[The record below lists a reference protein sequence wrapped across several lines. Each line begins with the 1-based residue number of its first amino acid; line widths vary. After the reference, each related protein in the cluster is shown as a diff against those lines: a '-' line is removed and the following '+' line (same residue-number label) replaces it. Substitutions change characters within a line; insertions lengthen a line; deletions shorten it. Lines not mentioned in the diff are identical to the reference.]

1 MNRREWLRIAL
12 VLIPFAVL
20 FFILTV
26 SSYTQKSAT
35 WDEPQHLIAGYTA
48 LKFHDYRTDP
58 EHPPFL
64 RMWAAWP
71 LLMMPGIKMDLEAID
86 KIHPVA
92 WVGSGQFFFCHAFL
106 YQMNDAD
113 RLLYPAR
120 FMIVLLGLLLGVLL
134 FSWTR
139 ELFGFWPAAVAL
151 GLYTTEPNILA
162 HSSLVTTDFAV
173 TCFVFGTMYFLWRA
187 TREVSWANLLGLT
200 GFFALAHVSKFSAI
214 LLGPLV
220 LALLA
225 VRVYRKSAWPCKIGQ
240 VRALT
245 SLKSRALFATGALA
259 VLALVMWVTIW
270 TVYGFRYLPSASS
283 TWQFRFQDEPGA
295 KERVPVLAGVVNWA
309 DEHRLLPNAYTQGF
323 LLTQIKA
330 QQRGAFLAGQ
340 FSREGW
346 WYYFPVAFLIKTP
359 VALIVLFLAG
369 VALCA
374 IRWRT
379 LTQNELF
386 MLLPLAAYLAA
397 TMTAKLNIGLRH
409 ILPIYPFVLL
419 LAGKTVAEC
428 LVSKRRALACL
439 LGALCLSQVVE
450 LARVYPHYLAFFNQ
464 FIGGPRN
471 GNEYLVDSN
480 LDWGQDLK
488 PLKAWMDKNNVV
500 HINLSYFG
508 TADPAYY
515 GINCTHL
522 PGAPFFDE
530 QLIAGPQLPG
540 YVAVS
545 VTNLRGVYLSEAG
558 RAFYR
563 PLLERTPSA
572 VIGYSIHV
580 YWVEREWW

>member
-1 MNRREWLRIAL
+1 MQVRTTA
-12 VLIPFAVL
+12 VLIAFAVA
-20 FFILTV
+20 FSILTV

-48 LKFHDYRTDP
+48 LALHDYRTDP

-64 RMWAAWP
+64 RMWAALP
-71 LLMMPGIKMDLEAID
+71 LLTMPDIKMDVAAID
-86 KIHPVA
+86 KFEPLA
-92 WVGSGQFFFCHAFL
+92 WAGNGQFFFCHAFL

-120 FMIVLLGLLLGVLL
+120 FMIVLLGILLGVLL
-134 FSWTR
+134 FSWVR
-139 ELFGFWPAAVAL
+139 ELFGFWPAVIAL
-151 GLYTTEPNILA
+151 GLYATEPNILA
-162 HSSLVTTDFAV
+162 HSSVVTTDFVV

-225 VRVYRKSAWPCKIGQ
+225 VRVCQKSAWPCKIGQ
-240 VRALT
+240 VRELT
-245 SLKSRALFATGALA
+245 SLKSRALFATGTLA
-259 VLALVMWVTIW
+259 VLALVTWVTIW
-270 TVYGFRYLPSASS
+270 TVYGFRYLPSASA
-283 TWQFRFQDEPGA
+283 TWQFRFQDDPGA
-295 KERVPVLAGVVNWA
+295 KERVPVLANAVNWV

-330 QQRGAFLAGQ
+330 QQRGSFLAGE
-340 FSREGW
+340 FSLKGW

-374 IRWRT
+374 VRWRT

-386 MLLPLAAYLAA
+386 VLLPVAAYLAA
-397 TMTAKLNIGLRH
+397 AMAAKLNIGLRH
-409 ILPIYPFVLL
+409 ILPVFPFVLL
-419 LAGKTVAEC
+419 LAGKAVAEC
-428 LVSKRRALACL
+428 LANKRPVLMFL
-439 LGALCLSQVVE
+439 IGALCLAQLAE
-450 LARVYPHYLAFFNQ
+450 FARVYPHYLAFFNQ
-464 FIGGPRN
+464 FVGGPRN
-471 GNEYLVDSN
+471 GNKYLVDSN

-488 PLKAWMDKNNVV
+488 PLKAWMDKNNVAR
-500 HINLSYFG
+500 INLSYFG

-515 GINCTHL
+515 GINATHL
-522 PGAPFFDE
+522 PGAPFFDT
-530 QLIAGPQLPG
+530 QFVNRPQLPG

-545 VTNLRGVYLSEAG
+545 VTNLRGVYLDETG

-563 PLLERTPSA
+563 SLLEREPDA

-580 YWVEREWW
+580 YRVDHDWW